1 VSTTEE
7 TEMQYTLTGYV
18 LFIGNNR
25 GGHYKVTVEDII
37 IFLYNDEN
45 TRDLNDIERDSSLY
59 KC

>member
-1 VSTTEE
+1 MSTTEE

-37 IFLYNDEN
+37 IVGSCITMKILE
-45 TRDLNDIERDSSLY
+45 TLMI
-59 KC
+59 